1 MGKKVCLLLLLQFCF
16 WCSSVFAEGIVVTIA
31 EQARVDGT
39 TITLGELAEIS
50 GSDAERIQNLRQLKL
65 GTAPIPGGSFVLTK
79 EVITMRLAAAGADLN
94 GITWQIPNDV
104 TVIGNSQLV
113 SGQTLIDKAVAAIRS
128 QVGSSV
134 ASEDLTITSVGRV
147 QDVIAPLGNL
157 VFSTSLPYGIRYNT
171 PTTVTVAVTVNER
184 GFSKVGLKF
193 DVKLYRQVAVAARQ
207 VNAHEIFTDDCL
219 RYERMDSGQLAAG
232 FVTDKNK
239 IVGLMAKRPVTPGM
253 VVTDSMVNKPFIIR
267 RGAMVTLLAHIAGM
281 EVTAIGQAMQDGCE
295 GQLIR
300 VQNANSNKYVLG
312 KVLNES
318 TVETLTYKGTAN
330 P

>member
-1 MGKKVCLLLLLQFCF
+1 MGKKICLLLLLQFCF
-16 WCSSVFAEGIVVTIA
+16 CFHSAFAEGLVVVIA

-39 TITLGELAEIS
+39 IITLGELAQIS
-50 GSDAERIQNLRQLKL
+50 GGDPEKIQNLRQLNL
-65 GTAPIPGGSFVLTK
+65 GTAPIPGSSFVLTK
-79 EVITMRLAAAGADLN
+79 EVITMRLAAAGIDLSGN
-94 GITWQIPNDV
+94 NWQIPTSV

-113 SGQTLIDKAVAAIRS
+113 SEQTLINKAISAIRS

-134 ASEDLTITSVGRV
+134 GSDDLMITSVGHV
-147 QDVIAPLGNL
+147 QDVVVPLGNIVL
-157 VFSTSLPYGIRYNT
+157 STSLPYGIRYNV
-171 PTTVTVAVTVNER
+171 PSTVTVSVNVNER
-184 GFSKVGLKF
+184 VFAKVALRF

-207 VNAHEIFTDDCL
+207 VNAHEIFTDDSL

-232 FVTDKNK
+232 FVIDKNK
-239 IVGLMAKRPVTPGM
+239 IVGLMARRPVTPGM
-253 VVTDSMVNKPFIIR
+253 VVTDSMVNKPIIIK
-267 RGAMVTLLAHIAGM
+267 RGSAVTLLARIASM

-300 VQNANSNKYVLG
+300 VQNANSNRIVLG

-318 TVETLTYKGTAN
+318 TVEVLTYKGISN